1 MALVFWCFSGLTVLI
16 LSVIGGDQ
24 SGSSM
29 AAVGVYVLRP
39 DVPCLQKKWRM
50 WRATLPELLVQY
62 WNLGELKVRSTL
74 SSQETC
80 WLVDSSFDGIL
91 ETLFLQCR
99 CFRLPYRMQV
109 KGGRVGLEHLRGNWG
124 NLFPGFRD
132 DDAILQIQLKSV
144 ARLRSQLRCAPHLR
158 VLSVLDA
165 VTG

>member
-1 MALVFWCFSGLTVLI
+1 MALVFRCFSGLTVLI

-39 DVPCLQKKWRM
+39 DVPCLQKKWRI

-80 WLVDSSFDGIL
+80 
-91 ETLFLQCR
+91 
-99 CFRLPYRMQV
+99 
-109 KGGRVGLEHLRGNWG
+109 
-124 NLFPGFRD
+124 
-132 DDAILQIQLKSV
+132 
-144 ARLRSQLRCAPHLR
+144 
-158 VLSVLDA
+158 
-165 VTG
+165 